1 MKPCKRAFIVLAA
14 LTLAAGLN
22 AAEKNAAVKPQAKP
36 AAKTVQSAKGT
47 FVLGSKDMDIYFA
60 KDRQA
65 LAAELAGYLQRIYG
79 KEYTLKVFAPGD
91 GAKPGIF
98 VGIRPAGVKL
108 TVNEKKEFCGKHVN
122 GSQLYLFG
130 NKGKQ
135 LNGTAFSVYDFLDK
149 ECGVR
154 WLWPGELGTVVDPR
168 KPKALKN
175 GTSIFVPA
183 FDMRMTNSFH
193 YGMASMPLRERRD
206 LNEWL
211 AHQKMGSSLYAVGSG
226 FQHAFAALLPREK
239 YGKEHPEYYS
249 LVTPEQWIGE
259 PKPTVPTRRNDPG
272 RLGPWQLCTSNP
284 DVRRIIA
291 EKIAAP
297 KDGKIRSISP
307 NDGWGFCECPNC
319 LKQDGK
325 PRPLIAGARD
335 TTNRMY
341 DFAEDIAKQVK
352 KLNPDAKVGMFAY
365 SFYSG
370 VPDQKIAFPGNTYL
384 SFCYSVNGRNK
395 EEEAALAKKLTG
407 LAATGGRVIGREYWG
422 THYTMN
428 YPLSHSRKIDR
439 NLKLLHKLNA
449 AGIYGETG
457 KDFAARASDLYILL
471 KLSWEPTLK
480 REDIL
485 HDFCNKGF
493 GPKAGPVM
501 YELFEKIEDWT
512 DQLVEKRE
520 KFAAPFRKE
529 YDNGYA
535 AANYAKAQCY
545 NANFQK
551 MCAGY
556 LNKALKLA
564 DTPERKARI
573 EFISLGVKR
582 AELTSAALNAFSDLA
597 AAGIN
602 MPLTQ
607 PSGKQIRMEKRTLQ
621 KLAASAR
628 EASAA
633 ISRFHSAYSV
643 RNAFSGGVIGSWV
656 KLSLRPWI
664 ILTDKARLDLAA
676 NRFNYMVNGAFEY
689 TTYSWKTEEKAG
701 AKIFATREC
710 NHDAD
715 DNFMVQCHGRQG
727 ISLQVELPAGSSAE
741 LIQQRKISPAQPQT
755 VTVRMFAKCAGDP
768 LKYMTV
774 QFAGQTLKGLR
785 LDPDA
790 EDGSGWVELRFKQIQ
805 VPAGDHEFKISFKNT
820 GKEKVTLNLDDLVLR
835 MKEAA
840 R

>member
-1 MKPCKRAFIVLAA
+1 MKPCKRAFIVLTA
-14 LTLAAGLN
+14 LTLAAGLD
-22 AAEKNAAVKPQAKP
+22 AAEKTAVKPQTKP
-36 AAKTVQSAKGT
+36 AAKTVQCKNGT
-47 FVLGSKDMDIYFA
+47 FVLGQTDMTIFFA

-65 LAAELAGYLQRIYG
+65 LAAEMAEYLHRIYG
-79 KEYTLKVFAPGD
+79 KKFTLKAFAPGD
-91 GAKPGIF
+91 EKKPGIF
-98 VGIRPAGVKL
+98 IGIRPAGVKF
-108 TVNEKKEFCGKHVN
+108 TVDEKKEFCGKHVN

-130 NKGKQ
+130 NQDKR
-135 LNGTAFSVYDFLDK
+135 LHGTAFSVYDFLEK

-154 WLWPGELGTVVDPR
+154 WLWPGELGTVVDQQ

-183 FDMRMTNSFH
+183 FERRMTDSFH
-193 YGMASMPLRERRD
+193 YGSASMPVKERRD
-206 LNEWL
+206 LNMWL
-211 AHQKMGSSLYAVGSG
+211 APRKMGTSLFAHGSG
-226 FQHAFAALLPREK
+226 FQHAFAGLLPQAK

-291 EKIAAP
+291 EKIAAK
-297 KDGKIRSISP
+297 KDGKIHSISP
-307 NDGWGFCECPNC
+307 NDGWGFCECPKC
-319 LKQDGK
+319 LAQDGK
-325 PRPLIAGARD
+325 PRPLIAGSKD

-365 SFYSG
+365 SFYAG
-370 VPDQKIAFPGNTYL
+370 VPDQKINFPGNMYL
-384 SFCYSVNGRNK
+384 SFCYSVCGRNK
-395 EEEAALAKKLTG
+395 EQEKALEKHLEG

-422 THYTMN
+422 THSHMN
-428 YPLSHSRKIDR
+428 YPQSHSRKIDR
-439 NLKLLHKLNA
+439 NLKLLHKVKA
-449 AGIYGETG
+449 AGIYGEPG
-457 KDFAARASDLYILL
+457 KDFAARASDLYILM
-471 KLSWEPTLK
+471 KLSWDPTLK

-501 YELFEKIEDWT
+501 YEFFEKVEDWAEKLV
-512 DQLVEKRE
+512 DQRE
-520 KFAAPFRKE
+520 KYAAPFLKE

-535 AANYAKAQCY
+535 NGNYAKAQCY
-545 NANFQK
+545 NADFQK
-551 MCAGY
+551 MCNGY

-573 EFISLGVKR
+573 EFIRLGIKR
-582 AELTSAALNAFSDLA
+582 AALTSAALNAYSDLA

-607 PSGKQIRMEKRTLQ
+607 PSGKQIRMEKRNLQ
-621 KLAASAR
+621 KLAGAAS
-628 EASAA
+628 EASTAL
-633 ISRFHSAYSV
+633 SRFHSAYSG

-656 KLSLRPWI
+656 RLSLRPWI
-664 ILTDKARLDLAA
+664 ILTAKARLDLSA

-689 TTYSWKTEEKAG
+689 TTYSWKPVEKGG
-701 AKIFATREC
+701 AKIFATRDC

-741 LIQQRKISPAQPQT
+741 LIQQRKISPAQPQI
-755 VTVRMFAKCAGDP
+755 VTVRMFVKCADDP

-790 EDGSGWVELRFKQIQ
+790 EDGSGWYEIRFKQIQ
-805 VPAGDHEFKISFKNT
+805 VPAGDHEFKINFKNS
-820 GKEKVTLNLDDLVLR
+820 GKGKVTLNLDDLVLR
-835 MKEAA
+835 MKDVP